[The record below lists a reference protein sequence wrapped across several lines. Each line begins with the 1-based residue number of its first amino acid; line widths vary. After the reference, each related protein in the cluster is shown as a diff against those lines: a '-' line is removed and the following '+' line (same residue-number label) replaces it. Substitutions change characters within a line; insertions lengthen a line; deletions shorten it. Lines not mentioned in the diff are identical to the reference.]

1 MFFRLYRYSLIRSS
15 RDRMTVFWNLLFP
28 IILGSLFHV
37 AFGNY
42 TEKEVLF
49 HQVPVAYVEEDGADG
64 NFALL
69 LKTLETEN
77 ELILVQKATKA
88 EAEKLLREEDVE
100 GIFFNRGGAANTASP
115 EGKEEV
121 SASLG
126 EANAGTASFAGEVEG
141 TNGQEASGISL
152 VVAEQGMN
160 QSILNSVLEQYGH
173 AKATLA
179 AIGRERPEGIK
190 KAAAV
195 LEEECSYLKEGSL
208 GDAASNSILDYF
220 YSLIAM
226 NCLMGATTG
235 LLCAVEF
242 KADLSPLAARRMV
255 AGASRFC
262 MLWPDLAAKVTIQFV
277 YLTFS
282 TGYLMGVLDVPLG
295 NQWGFLLLAIFVGS
309 LLGVFLGFFIGVCG
323 KMSYHTKEGLCI
335 LVMMVSSFFSGLMV
349 DGIQR
354 LMERYMPV
362 FARINPATLIAKAC
376 CSLNIYDTYGRYL
389 ENIGLMLALAVALAA
404 GAFLVVRRERYAG
417 I

>member
-15 RDRMTVFWNLLFP
+15 RDRLTIFWNLLFP

-49 HQVPVAYVEEDGADG
+49 HQVPVAYVEEEGTDG

-69 LKTLETEN
+69 LDTLETEHG
-77 ELILVQKATKA
+77 LVQVQKATKA
-88 EAEKLLREEDVE
+88 EAEELLREGEVE
-100 GIFFNRGGAANTASP
+100 GIFVVGEEAGASR
-115 EGKEEV
+115 
-121 SASLG
+121 
-126 EANAGTASFAGEVEG
+126 
-141 TNGQEASGISL
+141 QEASGISL
-152 VVAEQGMN
+152 VVTGQGMN
-160 QSILNSVLEQYGH
+160 QSILNAVLEQYGRTR
-173 AKATLA
+173 ATLA
-179 AIGRERPEGIK
+179 TIGRERPEEIQ

-195 LEEECSYLKEGSL
+195 LEEEYSYLKEGSL
-208 GDAASNSILDYF
+208 GDAASNSVLDYF

-226 NCLMGATTG
+226 NCLMGATAG

-242 KADLSPLAARRMV
+242 KANLSPLAARRMV
-255 AGASRFC
+255 AGTSRFC

-277 YLTFS
+277 YLMFS
-282 TGYLMGVLDVPLG
+282 TSYLMFVLDVPLG
-295 NQWGFLLLAIFVGS
+295 DQWGFLLLTIFMGS
-309 LLGVFLGFFIGVCG
+309 VLGIFLGFFVGVCG
-323 KMSYHTKEGLCI
+323 KMSYHTKEALCI
-335 LVMMVSSFFSGLMV
+335 LIMMVSSFFSGLMV

-354 LMERYMPV
+354 LIERYVPV
-362 FARINPATLIAKAC
+362 FARINPASLIAKSC

-389 ENIGLMLALAVALAA
+389 ENMGMMLVLVVALAA